1 MIHIFLEIFV
11 PKTVPMDLN
20 FILVEPK
27 VPENI
32 GASARA
38 IKTMGFS
45 RLSLVNPCPYLDGK
59 AKWVAHGSADLLENA
74 NLFNSLADAVT
85 EADLVIGTTARH
97 RIIKKDYVPVNL
109 LASVLEQKDLSRSEV
124 AIVFGREESG
134 LTNEELI
141 LCDLTSS
148 VPMVDNHP
156 SLNLSQAVMIYAW
169 ELTRA
174 DHQKKAT
181 DNHDETEHSVRN
193 LKNRINELMQIT
205 GMKMN
210 EPLLGRIF
218 ERVSLAG
225 QKDIN
230 LMHSILA
237 SLVEAL
243 KEKNK

>member
-1 MIHIFLEIFV
+1 MIHNFFEIFV
-11 PKTVPMDLN
+11 SKIVPMDLN
-20 FILVEPK
+20 FILVEPG

-45 RLSLVNPCPYLDGK
+45 RLSLVNPCEYLGGK
-59 AKWVAHGSADLLENA
+59 ARWVAHGSSDLLDKA
-74 NLFNSLADAVT
+74 IIFNSLADAVA
-85 EADLVIGTTARH
+85 EVDLVIGTTAKQ
-97 RIIKKDYVPVNL
+97 RITKHDYIPAGM
-109 LASVLEQKDLSRSEV
+109 LASVLESKELSGSKV

-134 LTNEELI
+134 LTNEELT

-148 VPMVDNHP
+148 VPMVDNYP

-169 ELTRA
+169 ELA
-174 DHQKKAT
+174 SINLQMEAT
-181 DNHDETEHSVRN
+181 DYPDAADSSVRS
-193 LKNRINELMQIT
+193 LKSRIIEIMQFT
-205 GMKMN
+205 GMKLN
-210 EPLLGRIF
+210 DPLLGRIF

-237 SLVEAL
+237 SLAEAL
-243 KEKNK
+243 KAKNK